1 MRARSFSAA
10 VGGAIL
16 LTVLALALGADALFH
31 ADPLDMV
38 ARPFIW
44 PGIDPRYPL
53 GTDMLGRDLLVG
65 VVYAARMS
73 LEVGLASAGL
83 AVLLGVALGLPA
95 GYFGGP
101 VDEAVM
107 QVSELCQT
115 MPPLLFAIVVV
126 VVLQP
131 SAESIIAGIAV
142 TGWPQVARLIRGEAI
157 RLRRAEF
164 VEAAHVMGMG
174 SLRIIT
180 THLLPNAI
188 SPVIVSGSVL
198 VATAILTEAAL
209 SFLGLGDPNRISW
222 GSMIGTGR
230 DALRTGWYM
239 TAIPGAALSL
249 TVLAL
254 SMLGNGLTDLLNPRA
269 AK

>member
-1 MRARSFSAA
+1 MRIRSFSALA
-10 VGGAIL
+10 GGAVL
-16 LTVLALALGADALFH
+16 ATVVALALLANVIFN

-44 PGIDPRYPL
+44 PGINPRYPL
-53 GTDMLGRDLLVG
+53 GTDMLGRDMLVG

-73 LEVGLASAGL
+73 LEVGLASAAL
-83 AVLLGVALGLPA
+83 AVLLGIVLGLPA
-95 GYFGGP
+95 GYFGGAI
-101 VDEAVM
+101 DEVVM
-107 QVSELCQT
+107 QLSELCQT

-131 SAESIIAGIAV
+131 SATSIILGIAI
-142 TGWPQVARLIRGEAI
+142 TGWPQVARLIRAEAI

-164 VEAAHVMGMG
+164 VEAAQVMGMG
-174 SLRIIT
+174 PLRIIA

-188 SPVIVSGSVL
+188 SPVVVSGSVL

-222 GSMIGTGR
+222 GSMIGAGR
-230 DALRTGWYM
+230 EALRTAWYM
-239 TAIPGAALSL
+239 TAIPGAALSM

-254 SMLGNGLTDLLNPRA
+254 SMLGNGLNDILNPRTSP
-269 AK
+269 

>member
-1 MRARSFSAA
+1 MRVRSFS
-10 VGGAIL
+10 VLIGGA
-16 LTVLALALGADALFH
+16 VLAMVVVAALSANAIFD

-44 PGIDPRYPL
+44 PGADAHHPL
-53 GTDMLGRDLLVG
+53 GTDMLGRDMLVG
-65 VVYAARMS
+65 VIYAARMS

-83 AVLLGVALGLPA
+83 AVLLGIVLGLPA
-95 GYFGGP
+95 GYFGGAT
-101 VDEAVM
+101 DEMVM
-107 QVSELCQT
+107 QLSELCQT

-131 SAESIIAGIAV
+131 SATSIVLGIAV
-142 TGWPQVARLIRGEAI
+142 TGWPQVARLIRAEAI
-157 RLRRAEF
+157 RLRHAEF
-164 VEAAHVMGMG
+164 VEAARVMGMG
-174 SLRIIT
+174 PIRILV

-222 GSMIGTGR
+222 GSMIGAGR
-230 DALRTGWYM
+230 DALRTAWYM
-239 TAIPGAALSL
+239 TAIPGVALSV

-254 SMLGNGLTDLLNPRA
+254 SMLGNGLGDILNPRA
-269 AK
+269 PT